1 MQCLPHFCIFL
12 QQLRLH
18 QPRPIGGLLAIA
30 ELGAGHQSGADVGHV
45 HQVGLLNIFP
55 VRGAAVGEN

>member
-30 ELGAGHQSGADVGHV
+30 ELGAGHQSGADVGHIY
-45 HQVGLLNIFP
+45 QVGLLNIFP